1 MHGTVMTLD
10 ALQHRIR
17 AGTLTRRTCWHSI
30 KISNSGVWFSDYT
43 CMLVL
48 SELTRTNKADC
59 ESHIRGFLQGPMAHS
74 LGRGH
79 VTDHIDLPHI

>member
-1 MHGTVMTLD
+1 
-10 ALQHRIR
+10 
-17 AGTLTRRTCWHSI
+17 
-30 KISNSGVWFSDYT
+30 
-43 CMLVL
+43 MLVL